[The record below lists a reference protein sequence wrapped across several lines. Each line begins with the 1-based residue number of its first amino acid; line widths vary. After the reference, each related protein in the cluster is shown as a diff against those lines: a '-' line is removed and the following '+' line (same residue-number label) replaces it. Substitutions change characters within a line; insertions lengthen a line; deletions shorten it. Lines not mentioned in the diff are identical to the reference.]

1 MCLYDL
7 IDLTQINR
15 LQAIQ
20 NAFARDVTTTPKHP
34 PITSVLKKHHWLK
47 IPERIEYKVIPLTYN
62 TIQSFQP
69 SILPTLILCVCVCVF
84 VCVCVCVCVCV
95 YVCVSQLFTI
105 QPPRSTRSS
114 STLTLLRL
122 SITSSLKFSNRSITI
137 AVPPLLIKLHSAL
150 QQISESTYEPAQT
163 SPLKISSG
171 SFTPN

>member
-20 NAFARDVTTTPKHP
+20 NAFAHDVTKTPKHP
-34 PITSVLKKHHWLK
+34 LITSVLKKHHWLK

-62 TIQSFQP
+62 TLQSFQP
-69 SILPTLILCVCVCVF
+69 SILPTLILCVCVCVY
-84 VCVCVCVCVCV
+84 VCV
-95 YVCVSQLFTI
+95 YGCVSQLFTI

-114 STLTLLRL
+114 STLTLLRP
-122 SITSSLKFSNRSITI
+122 SVTSSLKFSNCSITI
-137 AVPPLLIKLHSAL
+137 AVPPLWNKLHSAL